1 MEDIYIKGKD
11 GLRIKAKAGIKNTLV
26 NNQLFYIL
34 ASGSNTIVFKGS
46 KECADYFE
54 VSVFTI
60 NDRLAKD
67 KPLITD
73 ANNIEYVL
81 SRKPL

>member
-11 GLRIKAKAGIKNTLV
+11 GLRVKAASTNTLV
-26 NNQLFYIL
+26 NNQFFYIL
-34 ASGSNTIVFKGS
+34 ASGPNTMVFKGS
-46 KECADYFE
+46 KECADYFG

-60 NDRLAKD
+60 DDRLAKG
-67 KPLITD
+67 KPVIHN
-73 ANNIEYVL
+73 ANNIEFVL